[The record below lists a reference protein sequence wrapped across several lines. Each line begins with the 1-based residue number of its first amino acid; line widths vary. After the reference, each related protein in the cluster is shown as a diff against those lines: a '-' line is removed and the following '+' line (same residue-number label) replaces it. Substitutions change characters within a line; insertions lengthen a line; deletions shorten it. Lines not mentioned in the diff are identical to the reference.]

1 MKLLLLALPLVLVAC
16 VKPECV
22 VYVNGK
28 PVYNQCYQHD
38 SKDGGSS
45 YSPPAVDD
53 NSDDSNG
60 DESNDRGDDSN
71 GGSSNGDESNDH
83 SDDSNDENSDEE

>member
-60 DESNDRGDDSN
+60 DESND
-71 GGSSNGDESNDH
+71 H
-83 SDDSNDENSDEE
+83 SDDSNYENSDEE

>member
-38 SKDGGSS
+38 SKDGGGS

-60 DESNDRGDDSN
+60 
-71 GGSSNGDESNDH
+71 GSSSGDESNDH

>member
-1 MKLLLLALPLVLVAC
+1 MKLLLLALPLALIAC
-16 VKPECV
+16 VKPECT

-38 SKDGGSS
+38 SKDGGGS

-60 DESNDRGDDSN
+60 DESND
-71 GGSSNGDESNDH
+71 H

>member
-1 MKLLLLALPLVLVAC
+1 MKLLLLAMPLVLVAC

-38 SKDGGSS
+38 SKDDGSS

-53 NSDDSNG
+53 NSDDSN
-60 DESNDRGDDSN
+60 SNDSNGDKSTDYSDDSN
-71 GGSSNGDESNDH
+71 G
-83 SDDSNDENSDEE
+83 ENSDEE

>member
-45 YSPPAVDD
+45 YSPPAVND

-60 DESNDRGDDSN
+60 DE
-71 GGSSNGDESNDH
+71 SNGDESNDH